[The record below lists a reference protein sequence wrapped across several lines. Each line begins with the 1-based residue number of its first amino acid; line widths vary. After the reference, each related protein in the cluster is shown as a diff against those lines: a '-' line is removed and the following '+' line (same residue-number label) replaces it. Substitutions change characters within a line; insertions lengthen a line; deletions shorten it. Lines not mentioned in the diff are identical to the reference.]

1 MEETAVS
8 CARNMDLEIAG
19 GGTYCTK
26 IPVTTAE
33 LQMLLQV
40 LRALMRTL
48 QHTGEKV
55 SAHLGNVLE
64 SIYRITGTS
73 QRRVT
78 CGDTNSKP
86 IPIKK
91 FPSA

>member
-1 MEETAVS
+1 
-8 CARNMDLEIAG
+8 MDLEIAG

-33 LQMLLQV
+33 LQMLLQE

-55 SAHLGNVLE
+55 FALLGNVLE
-64 SIYRITGTS
+64 SISKIIGTS

-78 CGDTNSKP
+78 CGGTNSKP
-86 IPIKK
+86 TPKRK
-91 FPSA
+91 FLSA